1 MSLLLWLSEEL
12 AVSLPLGV
20 GLEELV
26 AVSLWLSEEL
36 MLGVSETLGVW
47 LKLEEDVRLG
57 VTLPLPEMLTLDDPE
72 ELGVLL
78 SLEVGE
84 KLALVGSET
93 QREVSERS
101 VRSCWPKS
109 A

>member
-1 MSLLLWLSEEL
+1 
-12 AVSLPLGV
+12 V

-84 KLALVGSET
+84 KLVVALGVWLNEGLWVGDAET
-93 QREVSERS
+93 VFVGLELMGQPPVTALH
-101 VRSCWPKS
+101 PPPM
-109 A
+109 